1 MRKACDT
8 CGDNF
13 EAKRRT
19 AKYCSDRCRVQAQ
32 RNSVPVAPVKPLVRP
47 TSPDEGE
54 LTAVARAELRAAD
67 REQSAAGQLVLALAR
82 RIDDAGSESGASLA
96 ALVKEFRASLAAAT
110 AGAEQAADPV
120 DELRLQRER
129 KRAR

>member
-1 MRKACDT
+1 M
-8 CGDNF
+8 
-13 EAKRRT
+13 
-19 AKYCSDRCRVQAQ
+19 
-32 RNSVPVAPVKPLVRP
+32 KPLVRP
-47 TSPDEGE
+47 TSLDEGE